1 VKRWLR
7 GSEAGEPPAAEFRAG
22 LEVPGIAIADRPGTE
37 TVRVSRRPANSPAP
51 VAANF
56 DAVLHLDCT
65 TGTLADMAGDLA
77 VQGSVTTSMRL
88 PVVKTSQGSP
98 S

>member
-1 VKRWLR
+1 MKRWLR
-7 GSEAGEPPAAEFRAG
+7 GSEASEPPAAEFCAG

-37 TVRVSRRPANSPAP
+37 TVRSIAPAREFAR
-51 VAANF
+51 ACGGDF